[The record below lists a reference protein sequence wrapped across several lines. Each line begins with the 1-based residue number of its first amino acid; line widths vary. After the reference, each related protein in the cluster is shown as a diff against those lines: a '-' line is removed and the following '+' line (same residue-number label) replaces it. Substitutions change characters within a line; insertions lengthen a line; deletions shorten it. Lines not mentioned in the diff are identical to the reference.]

1 MPTTQG
7 PGVTSATA
15 DGPAFHVSLPSFSS
29 VAIGKLIDGPMPQVM
44 SPLSAGERK
53 PRDALGQLRQP
64 RGDIGEISGTMVRL
78 IRG

>member
-15 DGPAFHVSLPSFSS
+15 EGPALHFSLPSFSS
-29 VAIGKLIDGPMPQVM
+29 VAVGKLIDGPMPQVM

-53 PRDALGQLRQP
+53 P
-64 RGDIGEISGTMVRL
+64 V
-78 IRG
+78 